1 MATYKISYAGGFD
14 LELYISSGTQEVGN
28 NRTYVYYRLRLIRTG
43 SRTSN
48 SSYNNPYTVNINGSQ
63 VASGTST
70 YSLSSS
76 STTRNLATG
85 NVWVNHNADGRKT
98 VAVSGTFRDQGGF
111 LGGGTATRTV
121 SGNTALKTIARA
133 SAPTTNISSVAA
145 GSSFTVY
152 TNRAASTFTH
162 TVEVS
167 LGTYKQTFTA
177 VTTSRSVTMN
187 SASSLGQMASVTSRN
202 ATISVKTYSGTTL
215 VGTKSTT
222 ISVTVPTGIT
232 PTVGTL
238 TATETVSAVSGLALA
253 TGAMVQG
260 VSLPNLKVTGSTA
273 GAGSSISS
281 QTLDFDGVTT
291 TNTDYVLSRP
301 IVNSGTLPFKVTTRD
316 ARSRSTSKT
325 LNVTVLPYAAPT
337 AVVGSADRS
346 TSTGTV
352 SDTGTYLKV
361 VLSGFVASLRNG
373 TTQRNTLTLRID
385 SKLRGAADSTYVNH
399 VNRAITVSTT
409 EAWSR
414 TETFTRTGGFAQSG
428 SYVLRITVTDKLR
441 SSVVIHNIST
451 GQIALHFDANLGVGI
466 GKYREQGKLDVGGHM
481 HVRGNVNAV
490 AGIYSGKV
498 TAQGNVEAGGVLK
511 SDGDVEAGGLLKG
524 SGLSVPTNY
533 YQGRILTTTIVN
545 ASPTPIPRFAYAVER
560 QGDIVN
566 GGTTGYHIPTK
577 GRYLIAGQVF
587 ALSISNP
594 GTYHY
599 VEIAQ
604 QGTSVNHRFH
614 MNVSNSSNSG
624 KSVTFYIEMDFPGG
638 TFSQSGFSLNKI
650 GGGTMDI
657 YGLTTGITSHILI
670 RQISY

>member
-14 LELYISSGTQEVGN
+14 LELYISAGTQEVGN
-28 NRTYVYYRLRLIRTG
+28 NRTYVYYRLRLVRTG

-48 SSYNNPYTVNINGSQ
+48 SNYNNPYTVNVNGSQ

-70 YSLSSS
+70 YALSSS

-85 NVWVNHNADGRKT
+85 NVWVNHNADGKKT

-111 LGGGTATRTV
+111 LGSGTATRTV
-121 SGNTALKTIARA
+121 SGNTALPTIARA
-133 SAPTTNISSVAA
+133 SEPTTNISSVAA

-187 SASSLGQMASVTSRN
+187 SASSLGQMGSVTSRN

-238 TATETVSAVSGLALA
+238 TATETVSAVSSLALA

-273 GAGSSISS
+273 GTGSSISS

-346 TSTGTV
+346 LSNGTV

-361 VLSGFVASLRNG
+361 LLSGFVASLRNG

-414 TETFTRTGGFAQSG
+414 TETFTRSGGFVQAG
-428 SYVLRITVTDKLR
+428 SYILRITVTDKLR

-466 GKYREQGKLDVGGHM
+466 GKYREQGALDVAGDVHSTGAIRAT
-481 HVRGNVNAV
+481 RGIFSGDLYSSGYKHRIVSPPYVERTFGTETATATAWVNMGITTGSNAV
-490 AGIYSGKV
+490 QITLETPTWYILSYAAWLYISGGVGEQRIGIAVSGATTIAPTLISWGDTIRMYNDPGSRYALDKYV
-498 TAQGNVEAGGVLK
+498 LLEAGVNTIN
-511 SDGDVEAGGLLKG
+511 V
-524 SGLSVPTNY
+524 
-533 YQGRILTTTIVN
+533 QGYKTSTTTVN
-545 ASPTPIPRFAYAVER
+545 PTRNYQRFQAIPLRS
-560 QGDIVN
+560 GDN
-566 GGTTGYHIPTK
+566 MP
-577 GRYLIAGQVF
+577 RYEL
-587 ALSISNP
+587 
-594 GTYHY
+594 
-599 VEIAQ
+599 
-604 QGTSVNHRFH
+604 
-614 MNVSNSSNSG
+614 
-624 KSVTFYIEMDFPGG
+624 
-638 TFSQSGFSLNKI
+638 
-650 GGGTMDI
+650 
-657 YGLTTGITSHILI
+657 
-670 RQISY
+670 